1 MQNNS
6 YLTLNIKRIQVMLR
20 NREIAAKTE
29 NLLIKIQ
36 KFKDYRECV
45 HRGQR

>member
-29 NLLIKIQ
+29 NLLIKI
-36 KFKDYRECV
+36 
-45 HRGQR
+45 

>member
-20 NREIAAKTE
+20 NREIVAKTE
-29 NLLIKIQ
+29 NLLIKI
-36 KFKDYRECV
+36 
-45 HRGQR
+45 